1 MCGRFVSSSPPDQIA
16 QYFDVDAAPEQLLER
31 GQNFNTAPTASVFVV
46 YTDGGTRTL
55 DAFRWGLVPSW
66 AKDMKIGARMIN
78 ARAET
83 VATKPAF
90 RSAFAKRRC
99 IIPADGFY
107 EWTTQPGEKK
117 KQPYFIHRPD
127 GEPYAF
133 AGLWEAWKGP
143 KPAKPKKGE
152 EPATGVS
159 PADTGAD
166 AAEAGDVPTAPAGGD
181 SGKYGLPDPSPVD
194 PLRTCTIITTTAN
207 TPMSELHDR
216 MPVMLPRSAWDE
228 WLDPEDHDTETLGR
242 LLVPAPPEL
251 ITFHAVSTEVN
262 SARNRGEHLI
272 DEVDPDQSASPG
284 ADGE

>member
-1 MCGRFVSSSPPDQIA
+1 MCGRFVSSSPPDEVA
-16 QYFDVDAAPEQLLER
+16 RYFDVDDAPEQLLDR
-31 GQNFNTAPTASVFVV
+31 GPNYNTAPTSSVYVV
-46 YTDGGTRTL
+46 YADGGTRHL

-66 AKDMKIGARMIN
+66 AKDLSIGARMIN

-90 RSAFAKRRC
+90 RSAFAKKRC

-152 EPATGVS
+152 RTDAE
-159 PADTGAD
+159 D
-166 AAEAGDVPTAPAGGD
+166 AAPAEGDEAEQGDVPSAPRASD
-181 SGKYGLPDPSPVD
+181 ALPAPSPLD
-194 PLRTCTIITTTAN
+194 PLRTCTIITTSAN
-207 TPMSELHDR
+207 SKMAELHDR
-216 MPVMLPRSAWDE
+216 MPVMLPRSAWDM
-228 WLDPEDHDTETLGR
+228 WLDPEDHDTEALGK

-262 SARNRGEHLI
+262 SARNKGEHLTDEI
-272 DEVDPDQSASPG
+272 DPATGEVVSA
-284 ADGE
+284 

>member
-1 MCGRFVSSSPPDQIA
+1 MCGRFVSSSPPEQIA
-16 QYFDVDAAPEQLLER
+16 QYFDVAAAPEQLLDR

-46 YTDGGTRTL
+46 YADGGTRTL

-66 AKDMKIGARMIN
+66 AKDLKIGARMIN

-99 IIPADGFY
+99 IIPADGFF

-143 KPAKPKKGE
+143 KPATPKKGE
-152 EPATGVS
+152 AVS
-159 PADTGAD
+159 APADTS
-166 AAEAGDVPTAPAGGD
+166 GG
-181 SGKYGLPDPSPVD
+181 KFGLPEPSPLD
-194 PLRTCTIITTTAN
+194 PLRTCTIITTRAN
-207 TPMSELHDR
+207 EPMSELHDR
-216 MPVMLPRSAWDE
+216 MPVLLPRSAWDE
-228 WLDPEDHDTETLGR
+228 WLDPEDHDTEALGR
-242 LLVPAPPEL
+242 LLVPAPAEL

-272 DEVDPDQSASPG
+272 DEIDPAT
-284 ADGE
+284 GEVIST

>member
-1 MCGRFVSSSPPDQIA
+1 MCGRFVSSSTPDQVA
-16 QYFDVDAAPEQLLER
+16 RYFDVDAAPEQLLDR
-31 GQNFNTAPTASVFVV
+31 GPNYNTAPTTSVFVV
-46 YTDGGTRTL
+46 HQDGGTRRL

-66 AKDMKIGARMIN
+66 AKDLSIGARMIN

-90 RSAFAKRRC
+90 RSAFARRRC

-143 KPAKPKKGE
+143 KPATPKKGE
-152 EPATGVS
+152 APAEEAAG
-159 PADTGAD
+159 
-166 AAEAGDVPTAPAGGD
+166 AEAGDAAERGEVPAAPATD
-181 SGKYGLPDPSPVD
+181 KYGLPAPSPVD
-194 PLRTCTIITTTAN
+194 PLMTCSIITTTAN
-207 TPMSELHDR
+207 EPMTELHDR
-216 MPVMLPRSAWDE
+216 MPVMLPRSAWAQ
-228 WLDPEDHDTETLGR
+228 WLDPDLHDTELLGR

-262 SARNRGEHLI
+262 NARNKGEHLMDRI
-272 DEVDPDQSASPG
+272 DPATGEVVSA
-284 ADGE
+284 